1 MAPDTSK
8 LVLVIDD
15 DDDVLDAM
23 RLVLRSEGYDVR
35 CATGGIQAL
44 AMLGEGLVP
53 ALIVSDIMMPD
64 LTGWDIL
71 KTLRAD
77 AELSH
82 VPVVLTTAS
91 FALSPSEEVD
101 VLQKPF
107 SLDDLLAVVSKYCW
121 TPPDGN
127 LPDESQSTPFGAR
140 RTRAA

>member
-1 MAPDTSK
+1 MAASTSQLI
-8 LVLVIDD
+8 LVVDD

-23 RLVLRSEGYDVR
+23 RLVLSSEGYDVR

-77 AELSH
+77 EELCH

-91 FALSPSEEVD
+91 FAISPSEELD

-107 SLDDLLAVVSKYCW
+107 SLDELIAVVSKYCSD
-121 TPPDGN
+121 PPDGDI
-127 LPDESQSTPFGAR
+127 PDESRSAPFGAR